1 MRAGVRQAGD
11 FLQSLRLRT
20 LRRGRELDPF
30 PSLPRLPSP
39 AEGEEAGAEVEEDV
53 EVDAEEE
60 ESQAGDDKHPA
71 PWAEDERREEARCEE
86 EEEEEEEEEDVTLIA
101 SPRSVHFL
109 QSPVHLS

>member
-1 MRAGVRQAGD
+1 MRAGVRQAGE

-60 ESQAGDDKHPA
+60 ESRAGDDKHSA
-71 PWAEDERREEARCEE
+71 PWAGDEKC
-86 EEEEEEEEEDVTLIA
+86 EEEEEDVTLIV

-109 QSPVHLS
+109 QSSVHLS

>member
-1 MRAGVRQAGD
+1 M
-11 FLQSLRLRT
+11 QSLRLRT

-30 PSLPRLPSP
+30 PSLPRLPTP